1 MNIRQRITGGF
12 VSVLCLGFLMTATI
26 LPAEAGRG
34 SVQLIHGKKS
44 PSREVQPSVPQAG
57 RSLSSPSAFVDRGT
71 PIGERPFAQ
80 PFVDRGPSV
89 SERPLAPIGGGA
101 QVVPGAVPFVWCQG
115 EWVRIDNPRHRCP
128 SL

>member
-26 LPAEAGRG
+26 LPAEAGRP
-34 SVQLIHGKKS
+34 L
-44 PSREVQPSVPQAG
+44 
-57 RSLSSPSAFVDRGT
+57 SLAPAFADRGT
-71 PIGERPFAQ
+71 PIGARPFAQ

-115 EWVRIDNPRHRCP
+115 EWVRIDNSRHRCP
-128 SL
+128 SR

>member
-1 MNIRQRITGGF
+1 MNIRLRISGGF
-12 VSVLCLGFLMTATI
+12 AGVLCLGFLVTAII

-44 PSREVQPSVPQAG
+44 PSREAQPSMPQAEPPL
-57 RSLSSPSAFVDRGT
+57 SLAPAFVDRGT
-71 PIGERPFAQ
+71 PIGARPFAQ

-101 QVVPGAVPFVWCQG
+101 QVAPGAVPFVWCQG
-115 EWVRIDNPRHRCP
+115 EWVRIDNSRHRCP
-128 SL
+128 SR